1 MKSIKES
8 QKIQNHV
15 GGYTPNAH
23 RLAWEAN
30 SPPPLVLGLVTDK

>member
-15 GGYTPNAH
+15 GGYTPKVS
-23 RLAWEAN
+23 RMVLEAVF
-30 SPPPLVLGLVTDK
+30 PPVPWN